1 MFLLGHDLFLA
12 GQIEKIVT
20 LAIVNPDCTVNL
32 FLTKKQLNP
41 SRFGSKYY
49 KLIFLLLF
57 IAEATSH
64 TTWKPLRKIEPQLL
78 VLLYIWQN
86 HLKLNITF

>member
-32 FLTKKQLNP
+32 FLSKKQLNP
-41 SRFGSKYY
+41 SWFGSKNY
-49 KLIFLLLF
+49 KLIVLLF
-57 IAEATSH
+57 FIAGAASH
-64 TTWKPLRKIEPQLL
+64 TT
-78 VLLYIWQN
+78 
-86 HLKLNITF
+86 